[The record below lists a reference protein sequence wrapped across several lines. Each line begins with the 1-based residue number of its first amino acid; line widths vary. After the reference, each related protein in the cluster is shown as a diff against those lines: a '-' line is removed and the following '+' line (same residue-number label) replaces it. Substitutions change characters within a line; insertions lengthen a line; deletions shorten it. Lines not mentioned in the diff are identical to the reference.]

1 MVQELRKVAYT
12 PEFIEA
18 FMLLPEDVQ
27 EKYDYVFQIMTTQRV
42 VNKKFVKKIETTE
55 FYEMRVSVGTN
66 EYRSFLFAIDA
77 LNFMECHKIVML
89 NSFVEKSSKQYKAE
103 IKKAR
108 KILTDW
114 EENVYDNCK

>member
-1 MVQELRKVAYT
+1 MEQELRKVAYT
-12 PEFIEA
+12 KEFIEA
-18 FMLLPEDVQ
+18 FRLLPDDVQ

-55 FYEMRVSVGTN
+55 FYEMRVSVGNN

-77 LNFMECHKIVML
+77 QSFMECHKIVML

-108 KILTDW
+108 KILIDW
-114 EENVYDNCK
+114 EESL